1 MFVLF
6 AWAWYAWA
14 SRRETGALATVGAH
28 RGRGGGY
35 TAPRPADIQP
45 RTRRSHHCLETTAR
59 DPPAVLLPRP
69 VRLHPGGDHAC
80 CVRRPA
86 NRRNRTQ
93 APAPPPSTDDTAA
106 SRQLQARLATDE
118 DLD

>member
-14 SRRETGALATVGAH
+14 SRRETGAMATVVAH
-28 RGRGGGY
+28 RVRGGGY

-69 VRLHPGGDHAC
+69 VRLHPGGDHA
-80 CVRRPA
+80 RSEEH
-86 NRRNRTQ
+86 T
-93 APAPPPSTDDTAA
+93 SE
-106 SRQLQARLATDE
+106 LQSLMRSSYAVFCLNKKKTIY
-118 DLD
+118 LS

>member
-1 MFVLF
+1 M
-6 AWAWYAWA
+6 
-14 SRRETGALATVGAH
+14 ATVVAH
-28 RGRGGGY
+28 RVRGGGY

-86 NRRNRTQ
+86 NRRNRPPADGTAAVNRGHSPQTQ
-93 APAPPPSTDDTAA
+93 ADRKSTVEGKKWCE
-106 SRQLQARLATDE
+106 RE
-118 DLD
+118 EKEG

>member
-14 SRRETGALATVGAH
+14 SRRETGAIATVVAH
-28 RGRGGGY
+28 RVRGGGY
-35 TAPRPADIQP
+35 TAPRPADIRP

-86 NRRNRTQ
+86 NRRNRH
-93 APAPPPSTDDTAA
+93 AGPGTAA
-106 SRQLQARLATDE
+106 TPDARRVGKECVSTGRSRWS
-118 DLD
+118 